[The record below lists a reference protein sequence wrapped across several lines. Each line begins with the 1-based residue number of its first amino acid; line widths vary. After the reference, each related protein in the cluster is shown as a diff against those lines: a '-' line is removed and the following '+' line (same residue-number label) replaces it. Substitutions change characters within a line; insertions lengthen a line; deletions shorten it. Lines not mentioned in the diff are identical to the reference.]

1 LLGAIIL
8 LFRGKQKEIEFVP
21 APLPAHQIAYNE
33 LENLRALNLISEG
46 RIKEYYYRLSN
57 IVRHYIESRFKLM
70 APERTTE
77 EFLAEMTVTDRL
89 TGVHKELIS
98 NFLEHCDMVKFAA
111 YGPDTREIENAFD
124 SAIKL
129 VDETKEVSEKEVSVR

>member
-1 LLGAIIL
+1 
-8 LFRGKQKEIEFVP
+8 
-21 APLPAHQIAYNE
+21 
-33 LENLRALNLISEG
+33 
-46 RIKEYYYRLSN
+46 
-57 IVRHYIESRFKLM
+57 
-70 APERTTE
+70 
-77 EFLAEMTVTDRL
+77 
-89 TGVHKELIS
+89 VHKELIS

>member
-1 LLGAIIL
+1 
-8 LFRGKQKEIEFVP
+8 
-21 APLPAHQIAYNE
+21 
-33 LENLRALNLISEG
+33 
-46 RIKEYYYRLSN
+46 
-57 IVRHYIESRFKLM
+57 M